1 MLYGEHSP
9 AHANPQLFTLAS
21 LVMQENKSIQECFIA
36 LVTPLLDP
44 LYSVSMLTRDLVE
57 EWTEKL
63 YKLSKTIQNP
73 EAVRRA
79 GVKQCKYCRALPYC
93 PEARQLLDSNMD
105 NIEELSKD
113 PDALG
118 EIYALAPMYEKF
130 AASIKATVRSK
141 LKDDNDLVTGYKLGR
156 GTKLTQYDSEK
167 ALEALRAEG
176 FDSSELDTAV
186 KLQERNIV
194 SLWAEK
200 HGISVPQARK
210 ALRELMTKKDALSVK
225 EGMGRII
232 KEKPTKEEKEDK

>member
-1 MLYGEHSP
+1 
-9 AHANPQLFTLAS
+9 
-21 LVMQENKSIQECFIA
+21 
-36 LVTPLLDP
+36 
-44 LYSVSMLTRDLVE
+44 
-57 EWTEKL
+57 
-63 YKLSKTIQNP
+63 
-73 EAVRRA
+73 
-79 GVKQCKYCRALPYC
+79 
-93 PEARQLLDSNMD
+93 MD

-156 GTKLTQYDSEK
+156 GTKLNQYDSEK

-232 KEKPTKEEKEDK
+232 KEKPTQEEKEDK